1 MSTPKLLE
9 RCMCAYPNPIMRP
22 LGLIGLNIGSPKTR
36 LTDISKTFTFAE
48 STPSSEVGTL
58 VEEGFWTC
66 NMKMSID
73 VLSSRG
79 VFPSSS
85 VRVSTEDLGFVEG
98 IPILPDA
105 MAELGLIK
113 RLRDYGVITEIT
125 ISDIKTELE
134 GKALGTQQL
143 VSWIF

>member
-1 MSTPKLLE
+1 MGT
-9 RCMCAYPNPIMRP
+9 
-22 LGLIGLNIGSPKTR
+22 
-36 LTDISKTFTFAE
+36 SKSFTFTE
-48 STPSSEVGTL
+48 STPSSEVANL

-66 NMKMSID
+66 NMKISID
-73 VLSSRG
+73 ILSSRG
-79 VFPSSS
+79 VLPSSS

-105 MAELGLIK
+105 MVELGLVK

-134 GKALGTQQL
+134 GKALSTQQL
-143 VSWIF
+143 VSQTI